1 MKKEY
6 SDDELTDLYT
16 EKSVK
21 LPNLKKG
28 KKGADVK
35 TLQKVLN
42 TLNAGGKFSGGKLK
56 VNGTFDSKV
65 EDAVKA
71 YQKESKL
78 KQDGKIGSKTLTQI
92 NKDLKEINGNMGDYK
107 RTKTGTGRLSQSLF
121 TGSYTVSEIEKKLSD
136 IYKKAP
142 EVVQT
147 RKALIKKGVDAVR
160 ALKDETYANNNWR
173 K

>member
-1 MKKEY
+1 MPNVKKYGFLEAESRSKPY
-6 SDDELTDLYT
+6 FAEDIRIGVDFWMAARQIQIS
-16 EKSVK
+16 EKIC
-21 LPNLKKG
+21 PN
-28 KKGADVK
+28 
-35 TLQKVLN
+35 
-42 TLNAGGKFSGGKLK
+42 
-56 VNGTFDSKV
+56 
-65 EDAVKA
+65 
-71 YQKESKL
+71 
-78 KQDGKIGSKTLTQI
+78 GKIGSKTLTQI

-160 ALKDETYANNNWR
+160 ALKDEAYANNNWR